1 MTRAIMILA
10 RDGNLLIGNA
20 YVPNY
25 HTVTWST
32 YEDDEHL
39 NRRALEANMRN
50 IQYGPMS
57 GHGKIVFAV
66 WTAPMDETRF
76 ALPMWVQEK
85 VAAAGVHVRC

>member
-1 MTRAIMILA
+1 MILA
-10 RDGNLLIGNA
+10 RDGNILIGDR

-25 HTVTWST
+25 HTVTWSN
-32 YEDDEHL
+32 YEDDEHT
-39 NRRALEANMRN
+39 NHRALEANMRN

-57 GHGKIVFAV
+57 GHGKIVLAV

-76 ALPMWVQEK
+76 TLPMWVQEK